1 MPNEPSPMRFSS
13 WYRAKPSNSA
23 STLLS
28 PSFGAGP
35 VISADTSSSWN
46 IQLYAH
52 VAVSHHPEP
61 GLRVGARPHSR
72 PARTGWSSIGA
83 RCVGLRLAPGD
94 RPRAERG
101 PYGDHGTWRA
111 GPYLP
116 SLLVTRTRD
125 ILVAEMWIWL
135 RGDTTPLRDW
145 RSHGS
150 RNRSVHNLAQAT
162 RMEVCADGA
171 ISIALAGV

>member
-28 PSFGAGP
+28 
-35 VISADTSSSWN
+35 SSGTFIRSRSLYFCALEHH
-46 IQLYAH
+46 IYAH